1 MKREILKYPDPAL
14 KKVSKPVAEITD
26 EIREL
31 IDDMFE
37 TMYENGGVG
46 LAAPQVGVLSRVIV
60 MDISPVVEG
69 GEPMAMVNPEIV
81 DAEGEQESEE
91 GCLCIPDFTALVKRS
106 QKVVVRGIDRENRE
120 IEVEGEG
127 FLAKALQ
134 HEVDHLNG
142 ILFVDRL
149 SPVKRDV
156 FRRKYLKK
164 IKSGAAV

>member
-1 MKREILKYPDPAL
+1 MKREILKYPDPTL
-14 KKVSKPVAEITD
+14 KKVSQPVKEITG

-46 LAAPQVGVLSRVIV
+46 LAAPQIGVLKRVIV
-60 MDISPVVEG
+60 LDVSPILEG
-69 GEPMAMVNPEIV
+69 QEPLALVNPEIV
-81 DAEGEQESEE
+81 SEEGEQESEE
-91 GCLCIPDFTALVKRS
+91 GCLCIPEFTASVKRAM
-106 QKVVVRGIDRENRE
+106 KVVVRGIDRDMGEVE
-120 IEVEGEG
+120 IEAES

-142 ILFVDRL
+142 ILIVDRL

-164 IKSGAAV
+164 MKSGAAV